1 MTPIGPARLAVAA
14 IAFDLD
20 GTLLDTIH
28 DLAAAVNALLAESG
42 YPPVPKAEIR
52 DWVGDKQDTTRLG
65 VTTLLLSLI
74 ALSAV
79 ALLWRRPAASGPT
92 RLLAAAGL
100 LIPAA
105 ICFTTVGRLWYLP
118 GALLIA
124 GGVIVLAGLRH
135 EGAQMRGSIARH
147 WLAGLTVVLGVYYVF
162 LGSVAL
168 GPAGTLGILGGLLIM
183 IAVLVPARGSTRL
196 VVSLLVV
203 GALPFAI
210 LTWWSVVT
218 PLIGVLALAI
228 GGVALAGE
236 RRGARGAEGGSLAH

>member
-1 MTPIGPARLAVAA
+1 MSGAVTGPNRAPDGRSRLAVGLGAAGAGIGA
-14 IAFDLD
+14 IAGLVQIVI
-20 GTLLDTIH
+20 G
-28 DLAAAVNALLAESG
+28 
-42 YPPVPKAEIR
+42 PEIR

-124 GGVIVLAGLRH
+124 AGVIVLTGLRH
-135 EGAQMRGSIARH
+135 EGAEVRGSIARH
-147 WLAGLTVVLGVYYVF
+147 WLTGLTVVLGVYYVF

-168 GPAGTLGILGGLLIM
+168 GVAGTLGILGGLLII
-183 IAVLVPARGSTRL
+183 IAVLVAARGSTPL
-196 VVSLLVV
+196 AASLLVV
-203 GALPFAI
+203 GALPFAV

-218 PLIGVLALAI
+218 PLIAVLALAI
-228 GGVALAGE
+228 GGSALAGG
-236 RRGARGAEGGSLAH
+236 RRGPSGAEGDGSLAL